1 MIRKVVR
8 HPLTNVT
15 IFAKETPA
23 GIVICGI
30 SFGVRKTL
38 DGAPAVES
46 NHPVLRSYAKAV
58 AGFLSGTVTTLADI
72 PIDLGGATPFTKA
85 VLASCKRI
93 PRGSTVSYSRL
104 AHMAGYLRAV
114 RAAAS
119 VMRNNRF
126 PLVVPCHRVIAKNG
140 GLGGFMGATRG
151 TAIAL
156 KRALLEL
163 EGVGAFAGAG
173 MPQAAGNPE
182 PYPRFTIS
190 FR

>member
-1 MIRKVVR
+1 M
-8 HPLTNVT
+8 
-15 IFAKETPA
+15 
-23 GIVICGI
+23 VISGI
-30 SFGVRKTL
+30 SFGVKKTL
-38 DGAPAVES
+38 DGESAVES
-46 NHPVLRSYAKAV
+46 NHPALRSYAKAV

-72 PIDLGGATPFTKA
+72 PIDLDSTTQFKKA
-85 VLASCKRI
+85 VLTSCKGI

-104 AHMAGYLRAV
+104 AHMAGYPRAV

-151 TAIAL
+151 TAVAL

-163 EGVGAFAGAG
+163 EGMSAFVDSG
-173 MPQAAGNPE
+173 MPQAPGNPE
-182 PYPRFTIS
+182 P
-190 FR
+190 